1 LSSIIFKISAGFMTG
16 VLVLLATALSLSKH
30 YLHEETRL
38 AATGDLQ
45 GALEAGQLAAR
56 LDPFA
61 AEPLMGKALLLQ
73 HQGEYE
79 AAAATLR
86 EAIERDPNNYSVHLL
101 MGNLQ
106 ASGLE
111 NLDAAVESYR
121 KVLEL
126 DPNATVA
133 SRALAYTLTRQGKL
147 EEAKV
152 EYEKL
157 REEKAI
163 SYQGL
168 YNLGRIYVRTGEPE
182 KGYRT
187 IKRARQQV
195 PAGPKVPEGPL
206 RTQREQLIQSMD
218 LALADA
224 LVVQGDYAGAREIL
238 AGSSSPQAPA
248 LLQLLDAD
256 PEAYRESVMDSGIY

>member
-1 LSSIIFKISAGFMTG
+1 MSSIIFKISAGFMTG

-45 GALEAGQLAAR
+45 GALETGQLAAR

-61 AEPLMGKALLLQ
+61 PEPLMGKALLLQ

-86 EAIERDPNNYSVHLL
+86 EAIERDPNNFSVHLL

-121 KVLEL
+121 NVLEL

-147 EEAKV
+147 EEAKE

-182 KGYRT
+182 KGYET
-187 IKRARQQV
+187 IRLARQQV
-195 PAGPKVPEGPL
+195 PAGPKVPKGPL
-206 RTQREQLIQSMD
+206 RAQREQLIESMD

-238 AGSSSPQAPA
+238 ARSSSPQAPA

-256 PEAYRESVMDSGIY
+256 PEAYRESVLDSGIY

>member
-1 LSSIIFKISAGFMTG
+1 M
-16 VLVLLATALSLSKH
+16 LATALSLSKH

-45 GALEAGQLAAR
+45 GALEAGRLAAR

-61 AEPLMGKALLLQ
+61 PEPLMGEALLLQ

-86 EAIERDPNNYSVHLL
+86 EAIRRDPNNYSIHLL
-101 MGNLQ
+101 LGNLQ
-106 ASGLE
+106 ATGLE

-121 KVLEL
+121 NVLEL

-147 EEAKV
+147 EEAKE

-182 KGYRT
+182 KGYET
-187 IKRARQQV
+187 IRLARRQASVDLEARSLQGL
-195 PAGPKVPEGPL
+195 A
-206 RTQREQLIQSMD
+206 RREQLLESMD

-224 LVVQGDYAGAREIL
+224 LVVQGDYAGAREII

-248 LLQLLDAD
+248 LLRLLDAN
-256 PEAYRESVMDSGIY
+256 PEAYRESVVDSGIY